1 MKKLFS
7 VKHVLIYYAVAI
19 ALSMFFRVP
28 RLNPDWYLHLHN
40 YTFGWILI
48 SLLRASGPLVGG
60 LLCISMFRNK
70 YKRTITL
77 TGSSLAAST
86 IYFGVPVLLIA
97 FVGITGSGEENSHVL
112 GLISGITLMLYC
124 LFEEAGW
131 RGFLQDAMR
140 GIPNPARFIII
151 GALWY
156 LWHLN
161 FLSPELHSLKFG
173 LLVHL
178 PSCIFGSWIIGYF
191 ADKYKSILVAA
202 AIHSI
207 FNIFF
212 DLQTDMK
219 SKLFIVAGIFL
230 IWVTS
235 SYFIDKKA
243 KAI

>member
-7 VKHVLIYYAVAI
+7 VKQVLIYYAVAI

-86 IYFGVPVLLIA
+86 IYFGAPVLLVA
-97 FVGITGSGEENSHVL
+97 FVGITGSGGKNSHVF

-124 LFEEAGW
+124 LFEEVGW

-151 GALWY
+151 GTLWY

-161 FLSPELHSLKFG
+161 FLSPDLHSLKVG